1 MFGMLSKSLED
12 TFAALAFA
20 EAGERQTA
28 MQMAGV
34 RETTASV
41 SDVFAAVAFAEAG
54 CEAEARELMG
64 LRPVRLVPTPKVCG
78 FLESVGLTGV
88 RVAYGLAEA

>member
-1 MFGMLSKSLED
+1 MLGMLKSLED

-20 EAGERQTA
+20 DAGERQEA

-34 RETTASV
+34 KEMSVSV

-54 CEAEARELMG
+54 CEAEARDLLGMRPLRLM
-64 LRPVRLVPTPKVCG
+64 PTPKVCG
-78 FLESVGLTGV
+78 FLESVGLSGV

>member
-1 MFGMLSKSLED
+1 MLKMLKTLED

-20 EAGERQTA
+20 GVGERQTA
-28 MQMAGV
+28 MEMAGV

-41 SDVFAAVAFAEAG
+41 SDVYAAAAFAEAG
-54 CEAEARELMG
+54 CDAEARELLG
-64 LRPVRLVPTPKVCG
+64 LRSVRLTPTPKVCG
-78 FLESVGLTGV
+78 FLESVGLSGV

>member
-1 MFGMLSKSLED
+1 MFGMLRKSLED

-20 EAGERQTA
+20 GAGERQTA

-41 SDVFAAVAFAEAG
+41 SDVYAAVAFAEAG
-54 CEAEARELMG
+54 CHDEARELLG
-64 LRPVRLVPTPKVCG
+64 LSPVRLAPTPKVCG
-78 FLESVGLTGV
+78 FLESVGLSGV
-88 RVAYGLAEA
+88 SVAYGLAEA

>member
-1 MFGMLSKSLED
+1 MLGMLKSLED

-20 EAGERQTA
+20 DAGERQEA

-34 RETTASV
+34 KEMSVSV

-54 CEAEARELMG
+54 CEAEARDLLG
-64 LRPVRLVPTPKVCG
+64 IRPVRLMPTPKVCG
-78 FLESVGLTGV
+78 FLESVGLSGV

>member
-1 MFGMLSKSLED
+1 MLGMLKSLED

-20 EAGERQTA
+20 DAGERQEA

-34 RETTASV
+34 REMSASV

-54 CEAEARELMG
+54 CEAEARELLG
-64 LRPVRLVPTPKVCG
+64 IRRARLMPTPKVCG
-78 FLESVGLTGV
+78 FLESVGLSGV

>member
-1 MFGMLSKSLED
+1 MLGMLKTLED

-20 EAGERQTA
+20 DAGERQEA

-34 RETTASV
+34 KEMTVSI

-54 CEAEARELMG
+54 CQDEARDLLGM
-64 LRPVRLVPTPKVCG
+64 RPVRLMPTPKVCG
-78 FLESVGLTGV
+78 FLESVGLSGV